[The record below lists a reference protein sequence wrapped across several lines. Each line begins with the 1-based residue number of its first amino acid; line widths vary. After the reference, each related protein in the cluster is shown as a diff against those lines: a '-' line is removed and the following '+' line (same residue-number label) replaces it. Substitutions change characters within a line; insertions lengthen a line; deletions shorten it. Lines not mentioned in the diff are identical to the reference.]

1 MAGIN
6 KKEDWVELYRRALF
20 EEDRNRVPLLL
31 EQAYHAVQQRVREL
45 WYSPTRGQNVTDK
58 ELNELHV
65 ATYFLDL
72 LQTLEARK
80 TTFGEDPIVKHDLTP
95 RSARSRRMR

>member
-6 KKEDWVELYRRALF
+6 KKEHWAELYRRALF
-20 EEDRNRVPLLL
+20 EEDRNRSPLLL

-58 ELNELHV
+58 ERNELH
-65 ATYFLDL
+65 AAAYYLDL
-72 LQTLEARK
+72 LRTLEARK
-80 TTFGEDPIVKHDLTP
+80 TFREGPIVTKNATATGP
-95 RSARSRRMR
+95 WTSET